1 MKTSGRLIGV
11 GAFVIGGLVLF
22 ALGLFMIG
30 DRRLLFRKQF
40 DVHATFSE
48 LSGLQGGAKVRVG
61 GMDAGEVTA
70 ILIPSGPSV
79 PFRVRMR
86 VREDLHAMVRT
97 DSVAMIQNDGLVGNK
112 FVQIGAG
119 SEQAPRVA
127 PGGTIRSR
135 EPFDLADL
143 LGRASGAV
151 DGINTTVLQLRQQV
165 KEVLGAVQ
173 ETTVTTN
180 AVVQAVGDDV
190 EEIAAASRR
199 LSTDAS
205 RMVADIRAGRG
216 TIGKLV
222 TDEELYVRA
231 TAIARETEATIRNVR
246 EASQQARTTM
256 DELRA
261 TMKGGNAPVQGLIS
275 NLQHTLASTRE
286 AMSDLEENSE
296 ALKRNF
302 LFRGFFNDRGYYDL
316 NEITAVDYR
325 AGALGRAHRRPIRLW
340 IAADLL
346 FEAAPLARTATTGDT
361 QAEPDEALSSQGLVR
376 IDSAMAELLQY
387 PATSPLIVEG
397 YADGDTRDAQHRRSG
412 ARAVQVRDYLI
423 TRYRL
428 KPNRIGAMA
437 LGRQADGSP
446 RGNTWDGI
454 GLTAW
459 VDERVFPPSR

>member
-1 MKTSGRLIGV
+1 MKPSGRLIGV

-40 DVHATFSE
+40 DVYAAFSE
-48 LSGLQGGAKVRVG
+48 LSGLQNGAKVRVS

-70 ILIPSGPSV
+70 ILIPSGPSA
-79 PFRVRMR
+79 PFKVRMR
-86 VREDLHAMVRT
+86 VREDLRAMVRN

-127 PGGTIRSR
+127 AGGTIRSR
-135 EPFDLADL
+135 EPFDMADL
-143 LGRASGAV
+143 LGRASATV
-151 DGINTTVLQLRQQV
+151 DAINTTVLQLRGQV
-165 KEVLGAVQ
+165 KEVFAAI
-173 ETTVTTN
+173 EDTTATTN

-190 EEIAAASRR
+190 EQIAAATRR

-222 TDEELYVRA
+222 TDDELYVRA
-231 TAIARETEATIRNVR
+231 TAIARETEAAMRNVR

-256 DELRA
+256 EELRA

-316 NEITAVDYR
+316 NEITALDYR

-340 IAADLL
+340 IAADVL
-346 FEAAPLARTATTGDT
+346 FDSSPTPAATSGDLDPEPVEAVSEQGYARLDA
-361 QAEPDEALSSQGLVR
+361 
-376 IDSAMAELLQY
+376 AMAELLRY
-387 PATSPLIVEG
+387 PATTPLIVEG
-397 YADGDTRDAQHRRSG
+397 YADGETRDGRHRRASV
-412 ARAVQVRDYLI
+412 RAAHVRDYLI
-423 TRYRL
+423 VRYRL
-428 KPNRIGAMA
+428 KPNRIGALP
-437 LGRQADGSP
+437 LGRETEGSP

-454 GLTAW
+454 ALTAW
-459 VDERVFPPSR
+459 VDERLFRPSK